1 MRNMKN
7 RRIDRALRIDRPE
20 NRNNDERARSSFV
33 TFPLTETETPAVV
46 FVISRVHACQLR
58 PLHRLRIS
66 VTFTS
71 PARLLDTA
79 RADI

>member
-33 TFPLTETETPAVV
+33 TFPLTETETPVL
-46 FVISRVHACQLR
+46 SYLSYHA
-58 PLHRLRIS
+58 
-66 VTFTS
+66 FM
-71 PARLLDTA
+71 
-79 RADI
+79 RANYDRYTVYVSL